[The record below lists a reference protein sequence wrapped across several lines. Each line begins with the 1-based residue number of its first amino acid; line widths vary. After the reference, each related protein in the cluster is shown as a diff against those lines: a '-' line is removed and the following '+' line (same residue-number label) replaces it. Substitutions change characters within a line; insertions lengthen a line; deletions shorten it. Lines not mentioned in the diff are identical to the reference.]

1 MPAPRRT
8 PAKKTNGEVK
18 QEVVFDFETLT
29 KNGTWR
35 FKEVTENNERG
46 MMGTVYVSAKTAE
59 KLNLDEEKGL
69 LVTLQVEAD

>member
-1 MPAPRRT
+1 MPAARRT
-8 PAKKTNGEVK
+8 PAAKKTNGNGK

-46 MMGTVYVSAKTAE
+46 MMGTVYVSAKLAE
-59 KLNLDEEKGL
+59 KLNLDEDKGL
-69 LVTLQVEAD
+69 LVTLQIDE

>member
-1 MPAPRRT
+1 MPAARRT

-18 QEVVFDFETLT
+18 QEVIFDFETLT

-46 MMGTVYVSAKTAE
+46 MMGTVYITAKLAE
-59 KLNLDEEKGL
+59 KLGLDEEKGL
-69 LVTLQVEAD
+69 LVTVQVDE